1 MTKPLSTLATVRKL
15 KDHTQDFEWYPTT
28 QAMLETIRAHI
39 ETDKRKDRHPS
50 NMDKEV
56 AVDVLDC
63 GAGDGRALMALAGNG
78 NKYAIE
84 KSAVLMGQQ
93 PREIV
98 PVGTDF
104 QQATLIDKKV
114 DVVFS
119 NPPYS
124 EFEAWAVRII
134 REANAQAVYL
144 VIPQRWEN
152 SVSIKNAMQARKAE
166 AEILYTG
173 DFLQADR
180 QARAKVHVLHISL
193 IKKSRIESHYY
204 RYDGPEVD
212 PFDLWFDTTFP
223 KAEPDP
229 EDEAESRKE
238 ALKGRFSKEIL
249 LGKNLIEALVHLHQ
263 KDMAKLQH
271 NYAAAASLDPELL
284 RELEI
289 NHDNLKKAIK
299 ERIKGLK
306 HLYWHE
312 FFNNYAS
319 ITDRLTTGSRKRLL
333 EKLHGNTA
341 VDFTAENAYAITLWV
356 IKNANHYYDDQLI
369 EVVERMTKQANIHLY
384 KSNQRVIRDEE
395 WRHGYG
401 RRSDIPESLDRY
413 QLEYR
418 IVLEHM
424 GGISTS
430 QWSFERERNGG
441 LSETAGDFVMDIIAV
456 AKTLGWNCQDTTR
469 TRGHFPRA
477 WESNKLQEFRCN
489 NAELLMDVRAF
500 KKGTIH
506 IRFAQDFIKK
516 LNVEFGRLKG
526 WLKDKHQAAQETG
539 ITPEEAAQFFGSNLQ
554 LGVNAGI
561 LLLTQDVG
569 GNADLPTET
578 ETAPATTFT
587 FAVETFSWEE
597 AKRMGCT
604 HEDAIGDEE
613 FEELELLAA

>member
-1 MTKPLSTLATVRKL
+1 MTKPLSTIATVRKL
-15 KDHTQDFEWYPTT
+15 QDNQQDFEWYPTT

-39 ETDKRKDRHPS
+39 QAEKKTRYSPTH
-50 NMDKEV
+50 NEEI

-134 REANAQAVYL
+134 REANAKAVYL

-152 SVSIKNAMQARKAE
+152 SVAIKNALQARKAE

-204 RYDGPEVD
+204 RNDRPEVD
-212 PFDLWFDTTFP
+212 PFELWFDTTFP

-229 EDEAESRKE
+229 EEEAESRQE

-249 LGKNLIEALVHLHQ
+249 LGKNLIEALVHLYQ

-430 QWSFERERNGG
+430 QWSFERDRNGG
-441 LSETAGDFVMDIIAV
+441 LSETAGDFIMDIIAV
-456 AKTLGWNCQDTTR
+456 AKTLGWNTNQTVR
-469 TRGHFPRA
+469 TGLGYRPRV
-477 WESNKLQEFRCN
+477 WESNKLQDFRCTGGTQ
-489 NAELLMDVRAF
+489 LMDVRAF
-500 KKGTIH
+500 KRGTLH

-539 ITPEEAAQFFGSNLQ
+539 ITHEEAAQFFNSTLQ
-554 LGVNAGI
+554 LGTSAGV
-561 LLLTQDVG
+561 LLLTQA
-569 GNADLPTET
+569 NADVAELPAT
-578 ETAPATTFT
+578 ETATPLTEAFTPDNAT
-587 FAVETFSWEE
+587 
-597 AKRMGCT
+597 RMGCV
-604 HEDAIGDEE
+604 HEDAIDDEE
-613 FEELELLAA
+613 FEELLAA